1 MYKKNHSWYKLQ
13 PCSVINSTCKYRYV
27 NVHLYKKTIMV
38 DTNYN
43 HAVYADRYLLG
54 CIYILTIYRPT
65 DVMRCH
71 FWCFG
76 PSMHE
81 MTKMMISSICIQI
94 KTKKPI
100 NTKPSIKIKFEL
112 HHYISYVKIFKMRIT
127 YIRMLFFKCNFLI
140 WNNYNKKNN
149 IWIWL

>member
-1 MYKKNHSWYKLQ
+1 
-13 PCSVINSTCKYRYV
+13 
-27 NVHLYKKTIMV
+27 MV

-81 MTKMMISSICIQI
+81 MTKMMTSSICMQI

-140 WNNYNKKNN
+140 WNNYNKK
-149 IWIWL
+149 IIYGYGCRMEQKEKRVK